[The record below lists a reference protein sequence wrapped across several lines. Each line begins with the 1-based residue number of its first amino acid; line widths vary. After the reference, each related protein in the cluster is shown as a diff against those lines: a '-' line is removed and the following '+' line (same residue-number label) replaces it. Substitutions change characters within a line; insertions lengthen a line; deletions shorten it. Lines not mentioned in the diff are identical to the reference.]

1 MPVQH
6 IAAKYQYSH
15 LIRNVLINDHRGAA
29 LGTNNQ
35 VPIRITEPLQ
45 KSFHVPLYRVQ
56 SLTK

>member
-1 MPVQH
+1 MQVQR
-6 IAAKYQYSH
+6 IVAKYQYSR

-29 LGTNNQ
+29 LNANSQ

-45 KSFHVPLYRVQ
+45 KSFRAPLYRVQ